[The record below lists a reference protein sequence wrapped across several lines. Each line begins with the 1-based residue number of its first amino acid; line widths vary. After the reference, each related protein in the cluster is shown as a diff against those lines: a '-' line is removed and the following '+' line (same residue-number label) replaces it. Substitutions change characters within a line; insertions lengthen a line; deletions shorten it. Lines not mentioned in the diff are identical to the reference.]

1 MKNAIENCKNKL
13 VISRAVQVWIALAGT
28 VDNK

>member
-1 MKNAIENCKNKL
+1 MNNAIENSKKKL
-13 VISRAVQVWIALAGT
+13 VISSAVQVWIALAGT